1 MGAIFNYVLNR
12 LTTVSGDLSI
22 PKQEIVEI
30 TQQGSDDI
38 LSTGKYAY
46 FVNQTDFSEVLQDVT
61 IIDIDVNED
70 SKIMDS
76 PVESGITISDHRI
89 NNPTEIT
96 VNCTLPRNNW
106 ENAYKELRYWY
117 EQKTTNFLSIQTKAK
132 RHSNMQLIA
141 IPHKEASD
149 TVTRL
154 FFELKFR
161 EVRFVVPQYIRMP
174 LAVVEKPQ
182 NAQNID
188 AGNKQAKPVKES
200 ALKKLARS

>member
-1 MGAIFNYVLNR
+1 MGAIFNYILDK
-12 LTTVSGDLSI
+12 LTTVRGADNTTQIIIDETDASLS
-22 PKQEIVEI
+22 
-30 TQQGSDDI
+30 S
-38 LSTGKYAY
+38 GKYAY
-46 FVNQTDFSEVLQDVT
+46 FVDQNSKNWDEVLQDIT

-76 PVESGITISDHRI
+76 PVESGIIISDHRI
-89 NNPTEIT
+89 RNPLEIT
-96 VNCTLPRNNW
+96 VNCTLPRDSW
-106 ENAYKELRYWY
+106 ENSYKELRYWY
-117 EQKTTNFLSIQTKAK
+117 EQQTTKFLAIQTKADIYP
-132 RHSNMQLIA
+132 NMQLIA
-141 IPHKEASD
+141 LPHKEASD

-161 EVRFVVPQYIRMP
+161 EVKFVVPKYIRMP

-188 AGNKQAKPVKES
+188 AGNKQSKPVKES